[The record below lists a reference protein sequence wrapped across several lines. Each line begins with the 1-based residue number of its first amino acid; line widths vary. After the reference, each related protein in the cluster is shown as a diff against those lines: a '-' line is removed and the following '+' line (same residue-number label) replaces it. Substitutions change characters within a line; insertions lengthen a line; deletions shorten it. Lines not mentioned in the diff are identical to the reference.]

1 MKRLTALFVAIFMVL
16 ISGCSS
22 APDSD
27 IPTNSDHTINSIE
40 SSSETEQNENG
51 TQEKYQSILDYA
63 EELPSDGLTVG
74 SMELS
79 EQTKEDGTSY
89 LEFDVFLSE
98 SNDFNDLMAYTLMLG
113 VQLNPIAKYSYEN
126 DTELPEQIVVRY
138 ADKDY
143 QSDGEAFEGL
153 MILLLPPL
161 SSDALFTSVL
171 VVRDTFPQKEEVE
184 TAYYNLLGELDIEA
198 QLEKLK

>member
-98 SNDFNDLMAYTLMLG
+98 SKTNVKGSVFG
-113 VQLNPIAKYSYEN
+113 FKAK
-126 DTELPEQIVVRY
+126 R
-138 ADKDY
+138 
-143 QSDGEAFEGL
+143 
-153 MILLLPPL
+153 ILF
-161 SSDALFTSVL
+161 ST
-171 VVRDTFPQKEEVE
+171 
-184 TAYYNLLGELDIEA
+184 
-198 QLEKLK
+198 